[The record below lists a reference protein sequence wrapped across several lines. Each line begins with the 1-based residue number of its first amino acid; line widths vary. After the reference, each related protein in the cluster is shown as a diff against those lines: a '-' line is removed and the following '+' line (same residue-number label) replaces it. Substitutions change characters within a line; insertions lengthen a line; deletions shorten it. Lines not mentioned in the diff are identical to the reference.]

1 MNSGLQPLR
10 SGDIPDSLIADQ
22 VRQMATELR
31 RRPLR
36 RVIGR
41 LSEVGPGGLTT
52 TLGDVAV
59 GEVCR
64 LRDPHSGQ
72 ETISQVI
79 AIRDGKALLAPVGTT
94 EGLSVRTEVIPEYG
108 PFTFSCGMDM
118 VGGVYDGLG
127 RAIDGP
133 ALPRQGMI
141 PRDIVPRPPNP
152 LDRPLIEDVMPT
164 GLRAI
169 DGLLTCGIGQRIA
182 LLGPPGAGKSSLM
195 GALAR
200 NADADICVLALIG
213 ERGRELREF
222 LDRQLPPEFRKRCI
236 VVAST
241 SDRPAME
248 RVIGAHVATSIAEF
262 FRERGH
268 HVLLLFDSATRF
280 ARALREVGLASGEQP
295 VRRGF
300 TPSVYAELPRLIE
313 RCGRDTMGAI
323 TACYTVLLENDG
335 MNDPIAEEIVSLTD
349 GHIVLAGKLAH
360 AGHFPAIDVLRS
372 TSRVINEVADP
383 DHLAMARHIRQLMG
397 RYEEV
402 ELLVQVGEYQPGR
415 DALADEAVRKH
426 EQIRAFLKQNT
437 SEKLELGAI
446 LRQLKEI
453 VTNGD

>member
-1 MNSGLQPLR
+1 MSEFLSDHVLR
-10 SGDIPDSLIADQ
+10 DQ
-22 VRQMATELR
+22 VEQMAVQMR

-41 LSEVGPGGLTT
+41 LSEVGPGGLST

-59 GEVCR
+59 GEICR

-72 ETISQVI
+72 ETISQVV
-79 AIRDGKALLAPVGTT
+79 AIRNGRAILAPIGTT
-94 EGLSVRTEVIPEYG
+94 DGLSSRTDVIPEYG
-108 PFTFSCGMDM
+108 PFTFWCGMDM
-118 VGGVYDGLG
+118 LGGVYDGLG
-127 RAIDGP
+127 HPMDGRV
-133 ALPRQGMI
+133 LPRRGMI
-141 PRDIVPRPPNP
+141 QRDIVPRAPKP
-152 LDRPLIEDVMPT
+152 LDRPLIDEVMTT
-164 GLRAI
+164 GVRAI
-169 DGLLTCGIGQRIA
+169 DSALTCGIGQRVA
-182 LLGPPGAGKSSLM
+182 LLGPPGAGKSSLT

-200 NADADICVLALIG
+200 NAKSDLCVLALIG

-248 RVIGAHVATSIAEF
+248 RVIGAHIATSIAEF

-268 HVLLLFDSATRF
+268 HVLLLFDSVTRF

-313 RCGRDTMGAI
+313 RCGRDANGAI
-323 TACYTVLLENDG
+323 TAFYTVLYENEG

-349 GHIVLAGKLAH
+349 GHIVLTSKLAD

-372 TSRVINEVADP
+372 KSRVISEITEKR
-383 DHLAMARHIRQLMG
+383 HLELARRLRSLMA

-415 DALADEAVRKH
+415 DALADEA
-426 EQIRAFLKQNT
+426 I
-437 SEKLELGAI
+437 EKRERI
-446 LRQLKEI
+446 ISFLRQGAEENDSLADTVAALERI
-453 VTNGD
+453 VGNGR